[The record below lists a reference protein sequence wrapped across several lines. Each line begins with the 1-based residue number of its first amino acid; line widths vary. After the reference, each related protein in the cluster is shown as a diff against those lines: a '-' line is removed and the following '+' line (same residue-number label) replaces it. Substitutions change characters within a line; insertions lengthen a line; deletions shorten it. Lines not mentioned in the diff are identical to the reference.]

1 MFLYVLNISRWLRPS
16 FHQADLPWSGSLV
29 CTPLPPAGWSSS
41 PSECSGLL
49 QTHTHTEE
57 KKTTSGHHSRSTWH
71 TGRQRSWFSQ
81 QARAFVGDDDVSE
94 NESLWNHTAADW
106 VTRRNVAFSSW
117 CHPSI
122 RCLYGADCYTST
134 NQKQSARAEIAP
146 IHLQTP
152 RSFIFN
158 LTFKAVK
165 LGNFRSTVYFPPLRL
180 NCRWEEM

>member
-1 MFLYVLNISRWLRPS
+1 MTPSVCPQGWPTLKWIFSLYSAPSCRVKLFSFRVLRSP
-16 FHQADLPWSGSLV
+16 ADTHTHRGKEDNVRTSLTV
-29 CTPLPPAGWSSS
+29 NM
-41 PSECSGLL
+41 
-49 QTHTHTEE
+49 THTHTR
-57 KKTTSGHHSRSTWH
+57 H
-71 TGRQRSWFSQ
+71 QRSWFSQ

-134 NQKQSARAEIAP
+134 NQKQSAHAEIAP